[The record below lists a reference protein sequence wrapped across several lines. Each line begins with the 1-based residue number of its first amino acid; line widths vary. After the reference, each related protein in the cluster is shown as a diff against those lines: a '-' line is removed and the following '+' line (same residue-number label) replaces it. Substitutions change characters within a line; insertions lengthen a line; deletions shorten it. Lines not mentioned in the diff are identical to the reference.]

1 MPDMG
6 AVVSITFWFVLI
18 ASVIS
23 FVTLAIGLL
32 TLVTGRSYAPAGWR
46 RLRRNEPASPN
57 DQRLA
62 GMSLSLLAVGQ
73 LLMMMVLM
81 VVITL
86 ATAQASGG
94 RAPIIGIYL
103 VALMAF
109 ATAVACTF
117 GSLLVGQR
125 VAYHGVTEP
134 ELEVLTIDDE
144 PPDEELKEA
153 PLD

>member
-6 AVVSITFWFVLI
+6 AVVAITFWFVVI

-23 FVTLAIGLL
+23 FLALAIGLL
-32 TLVTGRSYAPAGWR
+32 SLVTGRSYAPPGWR
-46 RLRRNEPASPN
+46 RLRLHEPASPN
-57 DQRLA
+57 DQRLT

-73 LLMMMVLM
+73 LLMMIVLM

-94 RAPIIGIYL
+94 RAPIVGIYL
-103 VALMAF
+103 VTLIAF

-117 GSLLVGQR
+117 ASLLVAQR
-125 VAYHGVTEP
+125 VRYSGVIEP
-134 ELEVLTIDDE
+134 DLDAGEEDDE
-144 PPDEELKEA
+144 SFEEMKEA

>member
-6 AVVSITFWFVLI
+6 AVVAITFWLVLI

-23 FVTLAIGLL
+23 FLALAIGLL
-32 TLVTGRSYAPAGWR
+32 SLVTGRSYAPPGWR
-46 RLRRNEPASPN
+46 RLRLHEPASPE
-57 DQRLA
+57 DQRLT

-73 LLMMMVLM
+73 LLMMIVLM

-94 RAPIIGIYL
+94 RAPIVGIYL
-103 VALMAF
+103 VTLIAF

-117 GSLLVGQR
+117 ASLLVAQR
-125 VAYHGVTEP
+125 VRYRGLIELDLEP
-134 ELEVLTIDDE
+134 GDE
-144 PPDEELKEA
+144 EDAPLAELKEA

>member
-6 AVVSITFWFVLI
+6 AVVAITFWFVLL

-23 FVTLAIGLL
+23 FIALAMGLL
-32 TLVTGRSYAPAGWR
+32 TLVTGRAYAPPGWR
-46 RLRRNEPASPN
+46 RLRLHEPASRN
-57 DQRLA
+57 DQRLT

-73 LLMMMVLM
+73 LLMMIVLM

-94 RAPIIGIYL
+94 RAPIVGIYL
-103 VALMAF
+103 VALIAF

-117 GSLLVGQR
+117 ASLLVGQR
-125 VAYHGVTEP
+125 VRYRGVVESDI
-134 ELEVLTIDDE
+134 EAIEEDDYI
-144 PPDEELKEA
+144 EELKEA